1 MCRFWLLPF
10 FVLSVFVGGMLLS
23 GCEGDQGP
31 QGPVGPTGAT
41 GPQGETGEM
50 APFISG
56 VVAAPRVTGDG
67 EEDFASAAVTVTKIP
82 SLPRITINGF
92 ALGGNPESDHPLL
105 DYLISDLPII
115 DGDNANLR
123 VTYSTSGG
131 DSALAHAAVIVP
143 KDFEIFGNTQD
154 IGYHDTLRLDW
165 TAAGSADG
173 YFVSLQTLLL
183 YFDST
188 GAIREFRFRLDTV
201 VADTLFEIPGG
212 MLLPDSTIT
221 RGYSSTDAALSV
233 SAVSGPVFPGD
244 AGNVQGDGRGFFW
257 GWNHGQP
264 LSLIVDVGIG
274 KSAGEA
280 IHADP
285 IRAFLKYRAAN
296 EPD

>member
-1 MCRFWLLPF
+1 MCRFWLFPF
-10 FVLSVFVGGMLLS
+10 FAIAVILSGMLLS

-31 QGPVGPTGAT
+31 QGPIGPTGAG

-50 APFISG
+50 APFITG
-56 VVAAPRVTGDG
+56 IVAAPRVTGDG
-67 EEDFASAAVTVTKIP
+67 EEDFASAAVTVSKIP

-92 ALGGNPESDHPLL
+92 ALGGNPESGQPLL

-131 DSALAHAAVIVP
+131 DSAVAQAAVIVP

-165 TAAGSADG
+165 TASGSADG
-173 YFVSLQTLLL
+173 YFVSLQTHLL

-188 GAIREFRFRLDTV
+188 DAIREFRFRLDTV

-221 RGYSSTDAALSV
+221 RGYSSTDASLSV

-264 LSLIVDVGIG
+264 LSLTLDVGIG
-274 KSAGEA
+274 KDAGVT
-280 IHADP
+280 IRADP
-285 IRAFLKYRAAN
+285 IKAFLKYRAVD
-296 EPD
+296 ESD